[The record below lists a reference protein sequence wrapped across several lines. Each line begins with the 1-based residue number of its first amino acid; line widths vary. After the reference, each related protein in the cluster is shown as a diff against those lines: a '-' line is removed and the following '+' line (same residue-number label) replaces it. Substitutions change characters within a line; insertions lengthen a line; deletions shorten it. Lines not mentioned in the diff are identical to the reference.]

1 MVCELVLVVPGCA
14 GVFAVVE
21 SQSKISL
28 RDDTVSTCGPSDLQ
42 TAYSGEGSHDAS
54 PLILSGRLLKEFQTH
69 RGLDGMG
76 SPPIDLP

>member
-1 MVCELVLVVPGCA
+1 MSDIGKPVSGRTSPSMVCELVLVPGCA

-54 PLILSGRLLKEFQTH
+54 PLILLG
-69 RGLDGMG
+69 
-76 SPPIDLP
+76 